1 MAIECK
7 RCGGPTM
14 SETVIKLRR
23 SIIGF
28 RETRWQ
34 GAYCTA
40 CRLSVPIQDPPAI
53 RSVAVQPRTRL
64 GGYLLTWL
72 RGTPGRSVRGGMGTL
87 RLSGPVRNNWRTAR
101 MPS

>member
-1 MAIECK
+1 MTIECK

-23 SIIGF
+23 SVIGF

-34 GAYCTA
+34 GAYCAA
-40 CRLSVPIQDPPAI
+40 CKLSVPMHDPSAI
-53 RSVAVQPRTRL
+53 ARPRTNL
-64 GGYLLTWL
+64 GGLLLTGL
-72 RGTPGRSVRGGMGTL
+72 RGAPAPRHG
-87 RLSGPVRNNWRTAR
+87 WRTAR